1 MATPPKAAP
10 TSAVRAPNI
19 RAGGP
24 ESTSGEAGIT
34 PARAVTTNQIPASMT
49 RQPTSPS
56 ARAIHALI
64 RRFYLVPTMSN
75 DAETLPVDERA
86 GVRRRFAKPGARTCG
101 EPPRSDEGGIEVG
114 FAIDFSPRLSRR
126 RASLT
131 LEEPWGKRTVETPRA
146 LSSGR
151 VRSQR
156 LYEATSRSHRIES
169 ALLSTRDPLGVRR
182 DGRALLPFLK
192 QATKSR

>member
-10 TSAVRAPNI
+10 RSAVRVPNI

-34 PARAVTTNQIPASMT
+34 PARAVTTDQIPASMT

-86 GVRRRFAKPGARTCG
+86 GVRRWFAKPGARTCG

-114 FAIDFSPRLSRR
+114 FALGFSPRLPRR
-126 RASLT
+126 RATLT
-131 LEEPWGKRTVETPRA
+131 LEEPWGKRTPGMPRA
-146 LSSGR
+146 LNLGR
-151 VRSQR
+151 VRFQR
-156 LYEATSRSHRIES
+156 LFEPMPRSHRIES
-169 ALLSTRDPLGVRR
+169 PL
-182 DGRALLPFLK
+182 P
-192 QATKSR
+192 

>member
-114 FAIDFSPRLSRR
+114 FALDFSPRLPRR
-126 RASLT
+126 RASPT
-131 LEEPWGKRTVETPRA
+131 LEEPGRERQARQITGSGQAAVRA
-146 LSSGR
+146 LRESLAELEQKVGAHGDDVTVSGH
-151 VRSQR
+151 VEVSW
-156 LYEATSRSHRIES
+156 
-169 ALLSTRDPLGVRR
+169 PKK
-182 DGRALLPFLK
+182 P
-192 QATKSR
+192 